1 MEQFVNEFNDE
12 ADQNVWSADQSNSS
26 DEEDHNNMQNY
37 SQIEKEALG
46 LVFAVEKFHRMLYGR
61 KFTLLTDH
69 KFVSKRR
76 RPVATNCQLPTAQRR
91 HFDRQYLRQNRLLF
105 VFQAKV
111 EQLPIRPKKLLITR
125 KRTKSFNKSANSQA
139 KDGHKNAQ
147 TMI

>member
-1 MEQFVNEFNDE
+1 MELARQSASHIFPDKSERVIKHGSCTFN
-12 ADQNVWSADQSNSS
+12 AAQ
-26 DEEDHNNMQNY
+26 HNY